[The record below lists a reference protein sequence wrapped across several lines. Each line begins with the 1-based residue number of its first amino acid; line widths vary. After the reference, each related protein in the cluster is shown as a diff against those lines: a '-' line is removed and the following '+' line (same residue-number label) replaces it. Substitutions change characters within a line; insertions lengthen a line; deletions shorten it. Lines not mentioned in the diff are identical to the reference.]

1 MNDGYISAILLVIIL
16 ILLASG
22 WRTLLFKDISP
33 AALGVFFSLWIIGM
47 AVHVELT
54 ETLHVQGIYL
64 PLLLIVWAAVRFAD
78 WSSALLL
85 ILTALLT
92 GLIGYFVQN
101 LYMLDP
107 ALVVMN
113 PQLDLALLLALLT
126 YTVSRT
132 PLMQS
137 ASLAIA
143 LIAGEIMTWR
153 QLPVESATFFGGAG
167 FQDLWWMSL
176 AAVRATGIFIECLAS
191 LIQYLL
197 KHFAIWL
204 GSSKK

>member
-153 QLPVESATFFGGAG
+153 QLPIESATFFGGAG

-176 AAVRATGIFIECLAS
+176 AAVRATGIFIESLAS